1 MSAQWRLSCREEM
14 PASRTSGFPQFC
26 LRSGFLHSDKIG
38 SPTRR
43 LRRSLPRSSTP
54 TCLPALPS
62 RLSRT
67 QGDETMNIEQHIEEL
82 RAELRNACDADERAQ
97 VEAELQLAQADL
109 AVALA
114 EQDGT
119 IEPEPPF

>member
-1 MSAQWRLSCREEM
+1 
-14 PASRTSGFPQFC
+14 
-26 LRSGFLHSDKIG
+26 
-38 SPTRR
+38 
-43 LRRSLPRSSTP
+43 
-54 TCLPALPS
+54 
-62 RLSRT
+62 
-67 QGDETMNIEQHIEEL
+67 MNIEQHIEEL

>member
-1 MSAQWRLSCREEM
+1 M
-14 PASRTSGFPQFC
+14 PGRNAGLKDERCPQSC
-26 LRSGFLHSDKIG
+26 LRSGSLHSNKIG

-43 LRRSLPRSSTP
+43 LRRSRPRSLTP
-54 TCLPALPS
+54 SCLPAPPS

-67 QGDETMNIEQHIEEL
+67 QGDETMTIEQHIEEL
-82 RAELRNACDADERAQ
+82 RAELRNACDAVERRQ

-114 EQDGT
+114 EQDGI
-119 IEPEPPF
+119 IEAEPPF

>member
-1 MSAQWRLSCREEM
+1 MSAQWMLSCREEM
-14 PASRTSGFPQFC
+14 PGSRTSGFPQFC
-26 LRSGFLHSDKIG
+26 LRYGSLRSNKIG

-43 LRRSLPRSSTP
+43 LRRSLARSLTP
-54 TCLPALPS
+54 SLLPAPPS

-67 QGDETMNIEQHIEEL
+67 QGDETMTIEQHIEEL
-82 RAELRNACDADERAQ
+82 RRELRNACDAVERRQ

-114 EQDGT
+114 EQGGI
-119 IEPEPPF
+119 IEAEPPF